1 MAGKRAQ
8 LPKVLPSVAECLSMV
23 TLVLTLAAISLA
35 QVGTGSGGRKANPP
49 VVVIKEFPIPTAGSS
64 PLGIIGG
71 PDANLWFTESEGNKI
86 GRITPAGV
94 ITEFPLPTAGSTA
107 FDITAGRD
115 GALWF
120 TEPGGNKIGRI
131 TPAGVITEFPLP
143 TTHSFPEGITAGP
156 DGNMWFTE
164 SSFVNKI
171 GRITPAGVITEFPLP
186 TAAGGPTGIT
196 AGPDGN
202 VWFAET
208 VGNKIGRIVPSN
220 GVIFEFPVPTA
231 ASAPYRITAG
241 GDGALWFT
249 EKTGQIGRIFP
260 VGAITEFP
268 TLATPSDP
276 TGITP
281 GPDGNIWFIETAA
294 NKIGRVRLPNPA
306 EANRAQQTAPIQLGT
321 SGSNVNDVSGGGSC
335 CVSGTL
341 GALVKDAAGN
351 NYILSNNHVIAR
363 SNQASLGEAI
373 LQRGYIDTVPGCSGD
388 GAVEVAHL
396 SQFVPLDFNFS
407 NDVDAAIA
415 EVVPGEVDP
424 SGAILGIGAV
434 SAVTAVP
441 VLGMRVLKAGRTTG
455 KTRGSIDVI
464 HLTVV
469 LKFGSGCAGG
479 ARQIKFVEQFGVLPF
494 DTAFSAK
501 GDSGS
506 LILKQVPS
514 GSPNPVGLLF
524 AAAPDGTTL
533 GNPIDKVLTLLNVSI
548 VGSAPGALDRVNGA
562 PAAVD
567 PQVEAAARVQKRYD
581 DFLLSLPEVVG
592 HGVGYSRSGSGK
604 VVIRLFLRKTTDA
617 ARQAAPAFLEGI
629 PVELQETGEFRT
641 IPICGKRTDGP
652 PGW

>member
-1 MAGKRAQ
+1 MYELDSATCR
-8 LPKVLPSVAECLSMV
+8 PSQI
-23 TLVLTLAAISLA
+23 TT
-35 QVGTGSGGRKANPP
+35 
-49 VVVIKEFPIPTAGSS
+49 
-64 PLGIIGG
+64 G
-71 PDANLWFTESEGNKI
+71 PDRALWFTRSGDDRI
-86 GRITPAGV
+86 GRITTNGEA
-94 ITEFPLPTAGSTA
+94 TAFPTKAGSA
-107 FDITAGRD
+107 PFGITVGPD
-115 GALWF
+115 DALWF
-120 TEPGGNKIGRI
+120 TAMGTDQIARMTTDGH
-131 TPAGVITEFPLP
+131 ITEFPLP

-164 SSFVNKI
+164 SSFVNKIGRITPAGVITEFPVPTATSAPNYITAGPDGNLWFTEGGGNKI

-341 GALVKDAAGN
+341 GALVKDAVGN

-581 DFLLSLPEVVG
+581 DFLLNLPEVVG